1 MGIGKFLTGVTLATG
16 VGLAAYFTLTKQDPR
31 VWAKRVSAQVKETA
45 DQVDDIKVAKDNL
58 TDKVQA
64 LNTAVDAATP
74 VITDIQNQVDK
85 FAFKVAPHV
94 AVIEDKVSRWD
105 NL

>member
-31 VWAKRVSAQVKETA
+31 TWAKQLSAQAKATM
-45 DQVDDIKVAKDNL
+45 DQVDDVKTAKDNL

-64 LNTAVDAATP
+64 LSAAVTTATP
-74 VITDIQNQVDK
+74 AIEDIQSDVEK
-85 FAFKVAPHV
+85 FAFKIAPRV
-94 AVIEDKVSRWD
+94 EVIEDTVSRWD
-105 NL
+105 KL

>member
-31 VWAKRVSAQVKETA
+31 TWAKHISQQAQTTV
-45 DQVDDIKVAKDNL
+45 DQVDDIKVAKDRL
-58 TDKVQA
+58 ADKAQA
-64 LNTAVDAATP
+64 LNTAVTAATP
-74 VITDIQNQVDK
+74 VIDDIQSQVEK
-85 FAFKVAPHV
+85 FAFKVAPRV
-94 AVIEDKVSRWD
+94 DIIEETVSRWD